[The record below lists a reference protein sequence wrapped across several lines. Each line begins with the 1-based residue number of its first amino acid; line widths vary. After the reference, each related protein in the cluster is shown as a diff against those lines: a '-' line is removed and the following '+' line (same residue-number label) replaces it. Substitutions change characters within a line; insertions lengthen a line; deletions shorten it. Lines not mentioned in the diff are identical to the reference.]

1 MHLLIIAALAL
12 GCAAIVVAFPLGARG
27 GRLHVPGYAG
37 IAVLAFVTSFF
48 CGRASGYRSFAGAP
62 VGIALSLVCFWLAAA
77 GVGSILALFF
87 YRNPS
92 EV

>member
-1 MHLLIIAALAL
+1 M
-12 GCAAIVVAFPLGARG
+12 
-27 GRLHVPGYAG
+27 
-37 IAVLAFVTSFF
+37 LAFVASFLF
-48 CGRASGYRSFAGAP
+48 GRASGYRSFAGAP